1 MLKQLCLAA
10 ALLVAC
16 AIPCL
21 AQTHTDGSPPLLEG
35 PQAIE
40 TAPSPA
46 PGKTAEMTDD
56 AVVRMHTAGL
66 SDGLIVQTIQAQPG
80 VYKTDPDS
88 LIALKQAG
96 LSDAVLA
103 AMEAKSRLRITHT
116 DEPVVVSP
124 VNEAG
129 LYYKDGRGQWTMMDS
144 EPVHIVGGGFIKS
157 TLTYGIIK
165 PDRNGSVKGRESAL
179 LLPRPI
185 EFLIYTPDGVSASEY
200 DLLRF
205 RVNSKN
211 REFRTLTGG
220 VIHANGGA
228 QRDEVAFKP
237 VKIAPHTWTFTLDR
251 DTSGGEYGI
260 LPPGTGNVTNGGK
273 IYTFAIS
280 E

>member
-1 MLKQLCLAA
+1 MLKPLGLVF
-10 ALLVAC
+10 ALLLSLTP
-16 AIPCL
+16 PCM
-21 AQTHTDGSPPLLEG
+21 AQAHTDGAPPILEG
-35 PQAIE
+35 PQ
-40 TAPSPA
+40 TMPVPA
-46 PGKTAEMTDD
+46 ASTSNKTEMTDD
-56 AVVRMHTAGL
+56 TVVRMHTAGL
-66 SDGLIVQTIQAQPG
+66 SDALIVQTIAAQPG
-80 VYKTDPDS
+80 AYKTDPDS

-96 LSDAVLA
+96 LSDAVLS
-103 AMEAKSRLRITHT
+103 AMTARSRVRITHP
-116 DEPVVVSP
+116 EESIVLSP
-124 VNEAG
+124 VNEPG
-129 LYYKDGRGQWTMMDS
+129 LYYKDGQGRWTMMDS

-157 TLTYGIIK
+157 TITYGIIK
-165 PDRNGSVKGRESAL
+165 PDRNGSVRGRESKL

-220 VIHANGGA
+220 VIHSNGGA
-228 QRDEVAFKP
+228 QRDEMPFKP
-237 VKIAPHTWTFTLDR
+237 ARIAPHTWTFTLSH
-251 DTSGGEYGI
+251 DTPGGEYGI